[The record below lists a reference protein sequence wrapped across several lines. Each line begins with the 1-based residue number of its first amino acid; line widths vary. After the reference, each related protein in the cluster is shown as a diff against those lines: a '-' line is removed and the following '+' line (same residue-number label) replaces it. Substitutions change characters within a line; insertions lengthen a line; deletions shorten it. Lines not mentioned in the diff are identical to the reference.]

1 MMGLTVDCT
10 QWQALVATDT
20 QLIQFIM
27 RSLLYQLL
35 V

>member
-1 MMGLTVDCT
+1 MTGQTLDCA
-10 QWQALVATDT
+10 QWQALVSNDI

-27 RSLLYQLL
+27 KSLLYQLL